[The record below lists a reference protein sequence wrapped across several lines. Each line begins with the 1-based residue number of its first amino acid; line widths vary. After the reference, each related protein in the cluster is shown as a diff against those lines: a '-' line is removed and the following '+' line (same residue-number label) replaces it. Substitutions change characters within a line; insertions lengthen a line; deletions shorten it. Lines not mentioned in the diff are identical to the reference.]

1 MEIMITTFMK
11 KIQFNRFL
19 FVSLVAFCI
28 TVATTSCRFEEDDYF
43 SESAS
48 LRVEH
53 AIDSVRSVLTQ
64 APNGWV
70 LQYFCGTGV
79 AHFEG
84 FNLFANFDKNGKV
97 TMASNHRLL
106 RNGNAGKYTEAV
118 SLYSLLLED
127 GPVLAFNTWS
137 DVLTPFVDP
146 VNPWAAPSNLMK
158 DGEGMQGDHNFVI
171 IRHNHDEVILRG
183 ERHDAEVRLV
193 KCPTTWQEYIA
204 DTDKLKSYITNTSIA
219 SYYVTTDT
227 DTLYFTGLR
236 NGRFRYSENLTN
248 PVKLDS
254 LSCVFTPK
262 GFRTERQD
270 SIGTRVFHE
279 FTLSADSTCLV
290 NEDGTVK
297 VMATWDNYMMS
308 HSAVWKMDQELFTAE
323 QKDLFDKIN
332 TEIKKFNSAWSL
344 ESLGIGQSSGTN
356 KVVGLVLTFY
366 TNTSKTKT
374 NTAGVSV
381 PMTRIGLGKMQI
393 SYTKDEKV
401 DKNMESIVKKAPD
414 VETYAR
420 SFANLLNGTYNI
432 TPNNYFLPTGGE
444 YNAVS
449 GGITFRLK

>member
-1 MEIMITTFMK
+1 
-11 KIQFNRFL
+11 
-19 FVSLVAFCI
+19 
-28 TVATTSCRFEEDDYF
+28 
-43 SESAS
+43 
-48 LRVEH
+48 
-53 AIDSVRSVLTQ
+53 
-64 APNGWV
+64 
-70 LQYFCGTGV
+70 
-79 AHFEG
+79 
-84 FNLFANFDKNGKV
+84 
-97 TMASNHRLL
+97 
-106 RNGNAGKYTEAV
+106 
-118 SLYSLLLED
+118 
-127 GPVLAFNTWS
+127 
-137 DVLTPFVDP
+137 
-146 VNPWAAPSNLMK
+146 
-158 DGEGMQGDHNFVI
+158 
-171 IRHNHDEVILRG
+171 
-183 ERHDAEVRLV
+183 
-193 KCPTTWQEYIA
+193 
-204 DTDKLKSYITNTSIA
+204 
-219 SYYVTTDT
+219 
-227 DTLYFTGLR
+227 LR